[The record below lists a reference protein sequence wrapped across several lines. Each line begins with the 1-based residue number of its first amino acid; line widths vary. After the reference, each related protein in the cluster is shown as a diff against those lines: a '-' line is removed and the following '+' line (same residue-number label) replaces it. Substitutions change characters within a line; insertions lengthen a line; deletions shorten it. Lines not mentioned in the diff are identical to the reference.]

1 MRIRKYSTVNEK
13 MLLHAAFLLLGIFIS
28 ALSQIMLK
36 KATLKK
42 FDSIFKEYLNPLV
55 ISSYGLYIVTTVL
68 SVVAYKEIPLSLGM
82 VLETTGYFYVTVLG
96 VVILGEKLNMKK
108 MFSLLVIIA
117 GIIIYALS

>member
-1 MRIRKYSTVNEK
+1 MNEK

-108 MFSLLVIIA
+108 VFSLLVIIA